1 MQSQQQHRGKT
12 NKDIF
17 LDDLTCPRID
27 DEIKKEIESI
37 TNLLC
42 LSLNNCKLESLEN
55 FPNLPSLIR
64 LEIMDNLFPAEDL
77 KYLTG
82 LTSLQ
87 SLSLANTK
95 ISDFTQLEPLK
106 SIPNLVQLD
115 LSECEIADKE
125 GYRKSVFGM
134 LEKLHI
140 LDNLDEEGKPF
151 EYSGESEV
159 EEDDGNDDDE
169 EGEDFEADENEEI
182 DEPELNGDA
191 QSAEESEVKKDVE
204 SKVE

>member
-1 MQSQQQHRGKT
+1 M
-12 NKDIF
+12 
-17 LDDLTCPRID
+17 DDLTYTHIE
-27 DEIKKEIESI
+27 DEVKTEIESI
-37 TNLLC
+37 SNLLC
-42 LSLNNCKLESLEN
+42 LSLNNCKLESLKN
-55 FPNLPSLIR
+55 FPNLPNLIR
-64 LEIMDNLFPAEDL
+64 LEIMDNMFPAEDL

-87 SLSLANTK
+87 SLSLANNK
-95 ISDFTQLEPLK
+95 ISDFAQLEPLK

-125 GYRKSVFGM
+125 DYRKNIFKL

-159 EEDDGNDDDE
+159 ENENGEDDDDDDDDDE
-169 EGEDFEADENEEI
+169 EEFKTNEEPEE
-182 DEPELNGDA
+182 DELNGN
-191 QSAEESEVKKDVE
+191 AEVEKEAESKVSE